1 MKSEVNTELKMFEDF
16 GKEIAR
22 ETWQRREQVN
32 NIDLWENIVYSVA
45 ALMYK
50 ENMLD
55 YFALRYGTLGECY
68 ECINVALEGFRHE
81 MDSLIPGGSSWQL
94 IETDK
99 SIYLA
104 SEQ

>member
-1 MKSEVNTELKMFEDF
+1 MKSEGKVELKMFEDY
-16 GKEIAR
+16 GREIAR

-32 NIDLWENIVYSVA
+32 NIDLWGNIVYSVA
-45 ALMYK
+45 ALMYE

-55 YFALRYGTLGECY
+55 YFALRYGTLDECY
-68 ECINVALEGFRHE
+68 ECINVALEGFMQE
-81 MDSLIPGGSSWQL
+81 MDNLIPGDSSWQL